1 MYFYPSLNDLSS
13 MQLMHKQRILNENQE
28 KRSNIKNNNKIMFQI
43 KRSKSTL
50 KIIAIKVYMRTERFI
65 NNSYLLKSILNSFP
79 RIVK

>member
-1 MYFYPSLNDLSS
+1 

-50 KIIAIKVYMRTERFI
+50 KINTIIFIRKVKMSTERFI
-65 NNSYLLKSILNSFP
+65 DNSYLLKSILDSFP
-79 RIVK
+79 GIVK